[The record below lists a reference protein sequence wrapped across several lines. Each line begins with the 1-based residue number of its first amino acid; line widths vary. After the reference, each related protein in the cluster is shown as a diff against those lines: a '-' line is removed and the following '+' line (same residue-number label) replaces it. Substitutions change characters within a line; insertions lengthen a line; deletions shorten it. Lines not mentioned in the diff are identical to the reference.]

1 VAPALPTPAEGS
13 PQREAAEKSQRAL
26 GINLESAPLAAA
38 AAAATLLFALA
49 ALAWRRRAVLLVIA
63 AFALS
68 FSVLDV
74 REVLV
79 QAGTGRSSVVALAGV
94 LTIVHLIAATLAM
107 AASIRERSPI
117 PAST

>member
-1 VAPALPTPAEGS
+1 
-13 PQREAAEKSQRAL
+13 
-26 GINLESAPLAAA
+26 
-38 AAAATLLFALA
+38 LLFAFA

-94 LTIVHLIAATLAM
+94 LTIVHLAATLAM